1 MRPIGLVRLIGHT
14 DNTGPEKY
22 NAHLGDR
29 RAHAVKIE
37 LESLLKDD
45 IIKGRIRTAILAEPS
60 PGAAAPR
67 ADNRTRAGRALNRR
81 VDVFVAPPEPPA
93 PKIVFPKP
101 VLPPTSVV
109 ETVPDPLWRTLPA
122 VPKGISLNQ
131 WLDKWLRDHRVP
143 KWLTSKIRDAI
154 TGKDFGALNS
164 LLDAAGVGGA
174 QKQAFLETVRALAA
188 APVR

>member
-1 MRPIGLVRLIGHT
+1 
-14 DNTGPEKY
+14 
-22 NAHLGDR
+22 
-29 RAHAVKIE
+29 
-37 LESLLKDD
+37 
-45 IIKGRIRTAILAEPS
+45 
-60 PGAAAPR
+60 
-67 ADNRTRAGRALNRR
+67 
-81 VDVFVAPPEPPA
+81 
-93 PKIVFPKP
+93 
-101 VLPPTSVV
+101 
-109 ETVPDPLWRTLPA
+109 

-154 TGKDFGALNS
+154 TGNDFGALNS